1 MRNIRCTEIDNY
13 NEEMIHKLMTVA
25 NQVCPFVEIT
35 IRNGHFKET
44 KKMAT
49 MKRKR
54 KNLFANAKNLIAHI
68 SFKDARN
75 WTIKLSKCHENC

>member
-1 MRNIRCTEIDNY
+1 MCI
-13 NEEMIHKLMTVA
+13 
-25 NQVCPFVEIT
+25 VEIT

-54 KNLFANAKNLIAHI
+54 KNLFANAKKNVTASI
-68 SFKDARN
+68 SFRDVRY
-75 WTIKLSKCHENC
+75 WTIKSSECLGNW